1 MASCVYVCIIIPTLA
16 IVKPIQNG
24 AVINMVNK
32 SRKIPKNLQS
42 IQKSS
47 FSREKWGRKK
57 KEKQKYKQ
65 TNEGRQIP

>member
-47 FSREKWGRKK
+47 FSR
-57 KEKQKYKQ
+57 
-65 TNEGRQIP
+65 